1 MEDFIITHTKIR
13 LIISQAE
20 IIQPGFFVKSLS
32 PTKENF
38 DQLKYLI
45 ENDILDSIK
54 ANLHFG
60 NTTQD
65 DANQLKELTRQLYE
79 HIYKHYEELGGYQEM
94 KQLLYGALELPLDK
108 YRIKIDELEAAAQKL
123 EAKNRKAY
131 EEKQKA
137 YEEKQQLESE
147 NLRLKKRIQELENK

>member
-123 EAKNRKAY
+123 EAKNRKT
-131 EEKQKA
+131 